1 MKSYDEQSDAA
12 VPPVLLVEDNRINQM
27 VAIQLL
33 KRAGVGADTANN
45 AEEALRRLSTH
56 EYRLVLMDVQ
66 MPGMT
71 GIEATQIIRNPD
83 SDVRDHAVPIIA
95 MTAFSS
101 EQDRIACMS
110 AGMNEFLTKP
120 LQIDRFVE
128 VVQRFLPVAPS
139 TADGDLS
146 PSVSAGAHAGASAGA
161 AEGERGALPVI
172 DHRDLLLRSG
182 SDEAVAR
189 DLLRRFF
196 ERLHNA
202 GEPIA
207 AAVIAGDL
215 DALARHTHGLCGAAG
230 NIGARRLY
238 TVLKQMHA
246 FARDGDLAAAA
257 LLLPDLEVEISAV
270 RTVLR

>member
-1 MKSYDEQSDAA
+1 MKSHHEQSSAA

-33 KRAGVGADTANN
+33 KRAGLVADTANN
-45 AEEALRRLSTH
+45 AEEALHRLSTH

-83 SDVRDHAVPIIA
+83 SSVRDHTVPIIA

-101 EQDRIACMS
+101 EQDRKDCLS

-120 LQIDRFVE
+120 LEIDRFVD
-128 VVQRFLPVAPS
+128 VVQRFLSVAPS
-139 TADGDLS
+139 NPVGDLS
-146 PSVSAGAHAGASAGA
+146 PSVSAEAHAGTLPSA
-161 AEGERGALPVI
+161 AEDAHGALPVI
-172 DHRDLLLRSG
+172 DHGDLLLRSG
-182 SDEAVAR
+182 SDPSVAS

-207 AAVIAGDL
+207 AAITTGDL
-215 DALARHTHGLCGAAG
+215 DALVLHTHGLCGAAG
-230 NIGARRLY
+230 NIGAQRLY
-238 TVLKQMHA
+238 RVLKQMHA
-246 FARDGDLAAAA
+246 FARDGDLAAASR
-257 LLLPDLEVEISAV
+257 LLPNLEAEISAV

>member
-1 MKSYDEQSDAA
+1 MKSHHEQSSAA

-33 KRAGVGADTANN
+33 KRAGLVADTANN
-45 AEEALRRLSTH
+45 AEEALHRLSTH

-71 GIEATQIIRNPD
+71 GIEATQIIRNPE
-83 SDVRDHAVPIIA
+83 SDVRDHTVPIIA

-101 EQDRIACMS
+101 EQDRKDCLN

-120 LQIDRFVE
+120 LEIDRFAE
-128 VVQRFLPVAPS
+128 VVQRFLSAAPAS
-139 TADGDLS
+139 PTRDLS
-146 PSVSAGAHAGASAGA
+146 ASAIANAHAGA

-172 DHRDLLLRSG
+172 DHQDLFLRSG

-202 GEPIA
+202 GAPIA
-207 AAVIAGDL
+207 AAVTAGDR
-215 DALARHTHGLCGAAG
+215 DALVRHTHGLCGAAG

-238 TVLKQMHA
+238 AVLKQMHG
-246 FARDGDLAAAA
+246 FARDGDLAAASR
-257 LLLPDLEVEISAV
+257 LLPDLEAEISAV